1 MAYQYLKEDNVV
13 EIFKTSRKY
22 TESLTD
28 RFPYY
33 ERITR
38 NKPHASIPKEYPK
51 TTDGTTASIIR
62 KTPHRIIQQIPTGKV
77 KSTTNDWLSVVAEF
91 IYYDKIIPNAN
102 EGYALLQKCWQV
114 VERFL
119 GFGSCPTYAPF
130 LLKNGYFCSDLR
142 LPYWGDV
149 FLQPGKLSD
158 SDSNYVF
165 LRSWWQ
171 TADIDALIE
180 AQSTL
185 DPKKRTWNIENL
197 KEIRAQTTTKD
208 EKAKTPTDK
217 ELNPD
222 DKGGVE
228 LITGFQKGVGA
239 KFITFHVSTALILRV
254 KKNKDPRGEIPLSF
268 AYGDVDGTNPLGR
281 SIIDLVGAMQDLMDS
296 EMQMYQYNRALML
309 NPPLIKR
316 GNFNKNKVKF
326 APNTIIDVGSDPNA
340 SVEPLVIDTTA
351 LSNFPNNYGL
361 MKSQMLNLLSS
372 PDTSI
377 SSEIGNPGFSKTPQ
391 GVEASKANLSIDD
404 NYVRKNFETWFER
417 WSETAINLYF
427 AERTGIEELQL
438 DQKTVDKLVELA
450 KKGKFDMEML
460 SEDNK
465 IRINYDT
472 ATPALKFEIDAT
484 SSKKQDEVQQLQ
496 SYQGIVTLLDKSPT
510 MQNVVPLDKQMALW
524 NALVKNS
531 GAEDQDKLIVTE
543 EDLKKIE
550 EAQSK
555 QDDIRDQIITNY
567 KDAPEDIKRQ
577 IEKKNGFLPSEQTS
591 PVQQS
596 IDQKHAQAQMS
607 GQSGTPEESDLMTPE
622 QVLAANKQAH
632 DQNMDK
638 AKLELDAQKLAIQ
651 AKQADNQAKQ
661 AAKPQPTTKVKAK

>member
-1 MAYQYLKEDNVV
+1 MAYQYLKPDTVV
-13 EIFKTSRKY
+13 ETFKKSRQY

-33 ERITR
+33 ERIAR

-62 KTPHRIIQQIPTGKV
+62 KTPHRIIQQLPTGKV

-130 LLKNGYFCSDLR
+130 VQKNGYFCPDLR

-180 AQSTL
+180 SQSNL
-185 DPKKRTWNIENL
+185 PQEKRTWNIENL
-197 KEIRAQTTTKD
+197 KQIREATSTKD

-222 DKGGVE
+222 DKGGIE
-228 LITGFQKGVGA
+228 LITGFQVGVKA
-239 KFITFHVSTALILRV
+239 KFYTFHVSSGLIVRT
-254 KKNKDPRGEIPLSF
+254 KINKDPRGEIPISF
-268 AYGDVDGTNPLGR
+268 AYGDIDGTNPLGR
-281 SIIDLVGAMQDLMDS
+281 SVVDLVGPLQDLLDS
-296 EMQMYQYNRALML
+296 EMQMFQYNRALML

-316 GNFNKNKVKF
+316 GSFNKSKVKF
-326 APNTIIDVGSDPNA
+326 APNTIIDVGSDQNA
-340 SVEPLVIDTTA
+340 TVEPLTIDTTA
-351 LSNFPNNYGL
+351 LSNFPDNYGL
-361 MKSQMLNLLSS
+361 MKSQMLNMLSS

-377 SSEIGNPGFSKTPQ
+377 SAEIGNPGFSKTPQ
-391 GVEASKANLSIDD
+391 GVEASQANLSIDD
-404 NYVRKNFETWFER
+404 NYVRKQFETWFER

-438 DQKTVDKLVELA
+438 DKKTVEKLIELA
-450 KKGKFDMEML
+450 KQGRFDMQML

-472 ATPALKFEIDAT
+472 ATPALKFEIDAST
-484 SSKKQDEVQQLQ
+484 SKKQDEVQQLQ

-510 MQNVVPLDKQMALW
+510 MQEVVPIEKQMELW
-524 NALVKNS
+524 NALIRNS
-531 GAEDQDKLIVTE
+531 GAENQEKLIVTE
-543 EDLKKIE
+543 EEVQEIKQ
-550 EAQSK
+550 AQAK

-577 IEKKNGFLPSEQTS
+577 IEAKNGFQPSQQMS

-596 IDQKHAQAQMS
+596 IDQKHAQAQNS
-607 GQSGTPEESDLMTPE
+607 NTPETESEYMTPE
-622 QVLAANKQAH
+622 QILAADQQAH
-632 DQNMDK
+632 DQVIDR
-638 AKLELDAQKLAIQ
+638 AKLDLDAQKLAIQ
-651 AKQADNQAKQ
+651 AKQVDNQAKQ
-661 AAKPQPTTKVKAK
+661 TAKANKEKKTPAKAK